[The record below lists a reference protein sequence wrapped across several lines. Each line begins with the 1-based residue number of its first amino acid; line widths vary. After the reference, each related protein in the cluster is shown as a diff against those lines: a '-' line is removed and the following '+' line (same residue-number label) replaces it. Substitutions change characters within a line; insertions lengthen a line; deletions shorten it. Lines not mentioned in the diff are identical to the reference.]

1 MIFTTRD
8 RSESA
13 RFLPPKMGTP
23 VGPGEEL
30 DGVDD
35 GVDEAESAL
44 AEVLAEETLMEEI
57 LGEEKLEEWTSETL
71 GSGSGSGEPWIV
83 MMENAMRTAGSR
95 CIVSRLVDLFRAE

>member
-8 RSESA
+8 RSKSA

-23 VGPGEEL
+23 VGPGE
-30 DGVDD
+30 DVVDD
-35 GVDEAESAL
+35 GVDGAESAL
-44 AEVLAEETLMEEI
+44 AEVLVEETLMGEI

-83 MMENAMRTAGSR
+83 VMENAMRTAGSR
-95 CIVSRLVDLFRAE
+95 CSVLRLVELFRAE